1 MVYLARNYM
10 ELSLYLEVIN
20 AILSLL
26 ILAMLG
32 FIIYFMIKKHDLVRS
47 IMFLKGDKLKNPT
60 IIIIFGII
68 LLVMRETYKAT
79 KLLGIS
85 TSAILEELLELG
97 SIIMIFLGI
106 LIVFR
111 LLISRIHIN
120 KSQKMIK

>member
-1 MVYLARNYM
+1 M

-26 ILAMLG
+26 ILVMLG
-32 FIIYFMIKKHDLVRS
+32 FIIYFMIKKHDLVRC
-47 IMFLKGDKLKNPT
+47 IMFLKGDQLKNSA
-60 IIIIFGII
+60 IIISFGII

-97 SIIMIFLGI
+97 SIIMIFLSI

-111 LLISRIHIN
+111 LFISRISIN
-120 KSQKMIK
+120 TFSKKITK

>member
-1 MVYLARNYM
+1 M

-26 ILAMLG
+26 ILVMLG
-32 FIIYFMIKKHDLVRS
+32 FIIYFMIRRHDLVRS

-60 IIIIFGII
+60 IIISFGII
-68 LLVMRETYKAT
+68 LLVIRETYKAT

-85 TSAILEELLELG
+85 TSPILEELLELG

-106 LIVFR
+106 LIVFG
-111 LLISRIHIN
+111 LFISRIPIN
-120 KSQKMIK
+120 KFSKK

>member
-1 MVYLARNYM
+1 M

-26 ILAMLG
+26 ILVMLG
-32 FIIYFMIKKHDLVRS
+32 FIIYFMIKKHDLVRC
-47 IMFLKGDKLKNPT
+47 IMFLKEDQLKNSA
-60 IIIIFGII
+60 IIISFGII

-106 LIVFR
+106 LIIFR
-111 LLISRIHIN
+111 LFISRISIN
-120 KSQKMIK
+120 IFSKKITK

>member
-1 MVYLARNYM
+1 M

-26 ILAMLG
+26 TLVMLG
-32 FIIYFMIKKHDLVRS
+32 FIIYFMIKKPDLVRS
-47 IMFLKGDKLKNPT
+47 KMFLKGDKLKNST
-60 IIIIFGII
+60 IIISFGII
-68 LLVMRETYKAT
+68 LLIIRETYKAT

-85 TSAILEELLELG
+85 TSPTLEELLEFG

-111 LLISRIHIN
+111 LLISKIPVYEFSKN
-120 KSQKMIK
+120 DKVKLQ

>member
-1 MVYLARNYM
+1 M

-26 ILAMLG
+26 ILVMLG

-60 IIIIFGII
+60 IIISFGII
-68 LLVMRETYKAT
+68 LLVIRETYKVT

-85 TSAILEELLELG
+85 TSAILEGLLELG
-97 SIIMIFLGI
+97 SITMIFLGI

-111 LLISRIHIN
+111 LFISKIPLN
-120 KSQKMIK
+120 NFSKK

>member
-1 MVYLARNYM
+1 M

-20 AILSLL
+20 AIFSLL
-26 ILAMLG
+26 ILVMLG
-32 FIIYFMIKKHDLVRS
+32 FIISFMITKQDIVRS

-60 IIIIFGII
+60 IIISFGII

-79 KLLGIS
+79 KLLGIN

-111 LLISRIHIN
+111 LLISKIHIN
-120 KSQKMIK
+120 EFSKNDKVKLQ